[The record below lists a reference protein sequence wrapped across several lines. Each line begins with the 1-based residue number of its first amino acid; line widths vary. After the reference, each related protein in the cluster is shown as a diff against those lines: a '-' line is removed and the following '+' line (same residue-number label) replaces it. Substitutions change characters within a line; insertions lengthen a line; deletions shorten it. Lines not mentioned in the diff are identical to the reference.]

1 MSGRL
6 TTHVLNLSGGIPAAG
21 MALQLWRLEDGAASL
36 LREAVTNA
44 DGRLDAPL
52 LEGAELAA
60 GSYELLFMAGDYF
73 RSSGLPFE
81 ASGEGNSADGA
92 APFFLEQIPIRFNIT
107 DPSAHYHVPLL
118 VAPGGYSTYR
128 GS

>member
-6 TTHVLNLSGGIPAAG
+6 TTHVLDLSGGIPAAG

>member
-6 TTHVLNLSGGIPAAG
+6 TTHILDISQGCPAQGVRVELFLVTAGEGIVK
-21 MALQLWRLEDGAASL
+21 LTES
-36 LREAVTNA
+36 VTNR

-52 LEGAELAA
+52 LIGNDMLI
-60 GSYELLFMAGDYF
+60 GVYELLFHVGDYY
-73 RSSGLPFE
+73 RGTGDQWSDPM
-81 ASGEGNSADGA
+81 
-92 APFFLEQIPIRFNIT
+92 FLEQVPIRFSIT
-107 DPSAHYHVPLL
+107 NTEEHYHVPLL

>member
-6 TTHVLNLSGGIPAAG
+6 TTHVLDVSRGGPAQG
-21 MALQLWRLEDGAASL
+21 VRVELYQITIGEGYIKLTES
-36 LREAVTNA
+36 VTNS

-52 LEGAELAA
+52 LIGNDMLV
-60 GSYELLFMAGDYF
+60 GIYELLFHVGDYY
-73 RSSGLPFE
+73 R
-81 ASGEGNSADGA
+81 GNSDQWSD
-92 APFFLEQIPIRFNIT
+92 PMFLEQVPIRFSMTNA
-107 DPSAHYHVPLL
+107 DDHYHVPLL